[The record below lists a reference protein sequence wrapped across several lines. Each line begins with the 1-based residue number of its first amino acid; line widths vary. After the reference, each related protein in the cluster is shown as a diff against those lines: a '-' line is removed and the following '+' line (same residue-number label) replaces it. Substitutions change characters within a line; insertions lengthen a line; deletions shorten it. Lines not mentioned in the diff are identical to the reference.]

1 MSAMPPAGYGKKAK
15 KFSSK
20 APHPDEVDH
29 LCGAALHH
37 PSVFEAVTTHL
48 TGQLVKA
55 SYAVGEKSALVLAA
69 MRRVAPAGG
78 PGSAAFWA
86 RVTNATKELLHDQ
99 EADDEERETLLG
111 WLDDVKAEGKD
122 HYSEAAAR
130 EQLPR
135 YWTTLQLQVL
145 RSEFT
150 TSESIPSAA
159 ELAAI
164 AERAASVS
172 SPVMTS
178 RLSDLRVAFDE
189 RMQKHWGRQ
198 ILGLRSGIAE
208 LDGRTDGLRGL
219 TLFGAK
225 PGSGKTTKS
234 IEIALGI
241 ARHVEENDAAV
252 VLVSADMPRETL
264 YARML
269 CNLGGIE
276 YARLAKGSP
285 PGEKRK
291 KGWKHHSSADA
302 QKILAAR
309 SALDKLQ
316 ARLFIYGSD
325 NGQPITAASLKG
337 YVAEAK
343 RVTKL
348 SRAFLVVDYLQLLA
362 VPEGM
367 DELAA
372 DRHRVAELQRV
383 IDASRKQGDD
393 AAAVLAISEMRKPVG
408 ERKGADWGTGI
419 EDLMGTARLGYAADA
434 ALLCRAMTPGE
445 MAAYYADFGDKK
457 AKELEE
463 HAEKT
468 GAKLAEQG
476 ITPVTF
482 ALAKGRDGMR
492 RGKWGEEFQ
501 YNLSRFKQLKP
512 GQTVLPA
519 DGT

>member
-1 MSAMPPAGYGKKAK
+1 MTPAEYGKKTK
-15 KFSSK
+15 KFSGK
-20 APHPDEVDH
+20 ALHSDEIDH
-29 LCGAALHH
+29 LCGAAMHH
-37 PSVFEAVTTHL
+37 PSVFEAVTTHV

-55 SYAVGEKSALVLAA
+55 SYAGGEKTALVLAA
-69 MRRVAPAGG
+69 LRRVASAGG

-86 RVTNATKELLHDQ
+86 RVTNATKELLFAE
-99 EADDEERETLLG
+99 EADDEERETILG

-122 HYSEAAAR
+122 HYAEAAAL
-130 EQLPR
+130 EQFPR
-135 YWTTLQLQVL
+135 YWMGLQLSVL
-145 RSEFT
+145 RSALATFA
-150 TSESIPSAA
+150 SIPSAA

-172 SPVMTS
+172 SPAMTS
-178 RLSDLRVAFDE
+178 RLSDLRTAFDE

-198 ILGLRSGIAE
+198 LLGLRSGIAE

-285 PGEKRK
+285 QGEKRT
-291 KGWKHHSSADA
+291 KGWKHHSAADA

-316 ARLFIYGSD
+316 DRLFIYGSD

-362 VPEGM
+362 VPEGL

-383 IDASRKQGDD
+383 IEASRKQGDD

-408 ERKGADWGTGI
+408 ERKGSEWGTGI

-445 MAAYYADFGDKK
+445 MAAYYPDFGDKK
-457 AKELEE
+457 AKEIEM

-468 GAKLAEQG
+468 LAGLSATG

-482 ALAKGRDGMR
+482 ALAKGRDGMK
-492 RGKWGEEFQ
+492 RGKWSEEFH
-501 YNLSRFKQLKP
+501 YNLSQFKTMKP
-512 GQTVLPA
+512 GQKVLPV
-519 DGT
+519 DGA